1 MRGPFSTPITPLRGP
16 FSTLIH
22 SIIGAGLVGKA
33 VARLAVEAGYDVVLA
48 NSRDPETLSAFAKD
62 LGPRARTGTVDEAIS
77 ASDIVT
83 LSIPI
88 AASEQLP
95 GDRFAGKVVIDQT
108 NYYPAFGANDILDR
122 AELTSSELI
131 AKRLPGAK
139 VVKGL
144 HNLSWL
150 HMKADATPTG
160 SANRTTLP
168 IAGDDAGA
176 KQAVTEFFDKIG
188 FDAIDAGSLADS
200 WRIEPSTPIYFWA
213 YAPKVDLQA
222 TGPDAEAE
230 YTQPG
235 KPVSRDEAQR
245 LIDTAERPSPIGG
258 TFEGM
263 PQVHVDLFMA
273 QASAATVA
281 N

>member
-1 MRGPFSTPITPLRGP
+1 MTQTIG
-16 FSTLIH
+16 
-22 SIIGAGLVGKA
+22 IIGAGLVGKA

-62 LGPRARTGTVDEAIS
+62 LGPRARTGTVEEAIS

-95 GDRFAGKVVIDQT
+95 GDKFAGKVVIDQT
-108 NYYPAFGANDILDR
+108 NYYPAFGANDILDK

-150 HMKADATPTG
+150 HMKADATPSG

-213 YAPKVDLQA
+213 YAPKVNLQA

>member
-1 MRGPFSTPITPLRGP
+1 MTQTIG
-16 FSTLIH
+16 
-22 SIIGAGLVGKA
+22 IIGAGLVGKA
-33 VARLAVEAGYDVVLA
+33 VANLAIKAGYNVVLA
-48 NSRDPETLSAFAKD
+48 NSRDPETLSAFAKE
-62 LGPRARTGTVDEAIS
+62 LGPLVRAASVEETIA

-83 LSIPI
+83 LSVPI

-95 GDRFAGKVVIDQT
+95 AGKFSGKVVIDQT
-108 NYYPAFGANDILDR
+108 NYYPAFGNIDVLDN
-122 AELTSSELI
+122 AEVTSSELI
-131 AKRLPGAK
+131 QQRLPGAK

-150 HMKADATPTG
+150 HMKADATPQG
-160 SANRTTLP
+160 SVNRTTLP
-168 IAGDDAGA
+168 IAGDDADA

-213 YAPKVDLQA
+213 YAPTVDLQA
-222 TGPDAEAE
+222 TGPDAEAA

-235 KPVSRDEAQR
+235 KPVSREEAQR

-273 QASAATVA
+273 QASAATTA
-281 N
+281 K

>member
-1 MRGPFSTPITPLRGP
+1 MTQTIG
-16 FSTLIH
+16 
-22 SIIGAGLVGKA
+22 IIGSGLVGKA
-33 VARLAVEAGYDVVLA
+33 VARLAAAAGYNVVLSNA
-48 NSRDPETLSAFAKD
+48 RGPESLSNAVAE
-62 LGPRARTGTVDEAIS
+62 LGPRAKAGTVEEAI
-77 ASDIVT
+77 AAGDIVT

-95 GDRFAGKVVIDQT
+95 ADKFAGKVVLDQT
-108 NYYPAFGANDILDR
+108 NYYPAFGNNDVLDK

-131 AKRLPGAK
+131 QRRLPGAK

-188 FDAIDAGSLADS
+188 FDSVDAGSLADS

-213 YAPKVDLQA
+213 YAPTVDLQA
-222 TGPDAEAE
+222 TGPEAE
-230 YTQPG
+230 RAYTQPG
-235 KPVSRDEAQR
+235 TPVSREDAQR
-245 LIDTAERPSPIGG
+245 LIDEAKRPSPIGG

-273 QASAATVA
+273 QASAATTA
-281 N
+281 K

>member
-1 MRGPFSTPITPLRGP
+1 MILLAATALRRKTTYMTQTIG
-16 FSTLIH
+16 
-22 SIIGAGLVGKA
+22 IIGAGLVGKA
-33 VARLAVEAGYDVVLA
+33 VARLAVKAGYKVVLA
-48 NSRDPETLSAFAKD
+48 NSRDPETLSAFAKE
-62 LGPRARTGTVDEAIS
+62 LGPLARAASVEETIA

-83 LSIPI
+83 LSVPI

-95 GDRFAGKVVIDQT
+95 AGEFSGKVVIDQT
-108 NYYPAFGANDILDR
+108 NYYPAFGNIDVLDK
-122 AELTSSELI
+122 AEVTSSELI
-131 AKRLPGAK
+131 QQRLPGAK

-150 HMKADATPTG
+150 HMTANATPQG

-213 YAPKVDLQA
+213 YAPTVDLQA
-222 TGPDAEAE
+222 TGPDAEAA

-235 KPVSRDEAQR
+235 TPVSREDAQR

-273 QASAATVA
+273 QASAATTA
-281 N
+281 K